1 MLYDVRIIVMTTK
14 GFTSIWI
21 VFDTR
26 IKVFVKILTIL
37 FWQYF
42 LIGIKDV
49 FLMKFDL
56 NYLLKLFLSLNFYE
70 ERYSNLLFFL
80 NVIKHL

>member
-1 MLYDVRIIVMTTK
+1 
-14 GFTSIWI
+14 
-21 VFDTR
+21 
-26 IKVFVKILTIL
+26 
-37 FWQYF
+37 
-42 LIGIKDV
+42 
-49 FLMKFDL
+49 MKFDL